1 LIQKASPVINID
13 DSDINVDATAD
24 ISAEITNTSTPQ
36 KVKAKKSKKRVFE
49 EVRNK
54 IEEDEIKR

>member
-1 LIQKASPVINID
+1 VINID